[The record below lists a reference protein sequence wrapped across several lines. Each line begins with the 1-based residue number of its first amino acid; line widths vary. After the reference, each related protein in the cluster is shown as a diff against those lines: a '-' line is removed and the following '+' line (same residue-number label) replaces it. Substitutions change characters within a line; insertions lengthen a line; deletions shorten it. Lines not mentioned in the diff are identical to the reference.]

1 VVLVLAFLPGFF
13 AGLSLIVAIGAQ
25 NAFVI
30 RQGLARN
37 HIILVVLV
45 CAIADAALIALGVAG
60 LGALIQQA
68 PVALEIVRWFGVAYL
83 SYFGVRSL
91 MAATKNQS
99 MDASGTQVQSRGK
112 VLAAVLAFTLLNPHV
127 YLDTVI
133 LLGSIGNQFGH
144 DRWVFALG
152 AMLASAV
159 WFSGIGF
166 GARAAS
172 RFMARPIFWRIL
184 DSLIAAIMFSIA
196 LFLALFRF

>member
-1 VVLVLAFLPGFF
+1 MVFISGFL

-37 HIILVVLV
+37 HILLIVVV
-45 CAIADAALIALGVAG
+45 CAVLDATLIALGVAG
-60 LGALIQQA
+60 LGAVIQQA
-68 PVALEIVRWFGVAYL
+68 PIALEVVRWFGVAYL
-83 SYFGVRSL
+83 TYFGVRSVI
-91 MAATKNQS
+91 AATKNQR
-99 MDASGTQVQSRGK
+99 MDAAGTQVQSTGK

-133 LLGSIGNQFGH
+133 LLGTIGNQFGH
-144 DRWVFALG
+144 DRWVFAFG
-152 AMLASAV
+152 AMVASAV

-172 RFMARPIFWRIL
+172 RYMARPIFWRIL
-184 DSLIAAIMFSIA
+184 DSVIAAIMFSIA
-196 LFLALFRF
+196 LFLALFSF

>member
-1 VVLVLAFLPGFF
+1 MLAFLPGFF

-37 HIILVVLV
+37 HVILVVLV
-45 CAIADAALIALGVAG
+45 CGIADAALIALGVAG
-60 LGALIQQA
+60 LGAVIQQA
-68 PVALEIVRWFGVAYL
+68 PVALEVVRWFGVAYL
-83 SYFGVRSL
+83 SYFGVRSVI
-91 MAATKNQS
+91 AATKNQS
-99 MDASGTQVQSRGK
+99 MDASGKQVQSRGK

-172 RFMARPIFWRIL
+172 RFMARPVFWRIL

>member
-1 VVLVLAFLPGFF
+1 MAFLPGFF

-37 HIILVVLV
+37 HVILVVLV

-68 PVALEIVRWFGVAYL
+68 PVALEVVRWFGVAYL
-83 SYFGVRSL
+83 SYFGVRSVI
-91 MAATKNQS
+91 AATKNQS
-99 MDASGTQVQSRGK
+99 MDASGQQVQSRGK

-133 LLGSIGNQFGH
+133 LLGSIGNQFGQ

-152 AMLASAV
+152 AMLSSAV

-172 RFMARPIFWRIL
+172 RFMARAIFWRIL